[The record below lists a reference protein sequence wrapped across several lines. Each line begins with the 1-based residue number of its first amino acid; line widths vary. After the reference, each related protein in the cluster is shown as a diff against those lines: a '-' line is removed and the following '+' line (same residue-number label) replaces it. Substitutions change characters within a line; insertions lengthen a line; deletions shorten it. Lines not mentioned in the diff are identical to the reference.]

1 VIKLVAILLVFL
13 ACTRTTPSRDVIS
26 NEDRAAIAAEIER
39 FNDEA
44 RRAWAQR
51 DASIMIPDTTQEGAA
66 AMRADIQRR
75 MDMTTRVDTMI
86 EDLDTLHVIGP
97 DSVLAYSKQRFVRV
111 MRLSDGEEKQ
121 RISTVTHVRTF
132 ARRPSGWEPV
142 GPLLARDQRAWWAGE
157 TPAP

>member
-1 VIKLVAILLVFL
+1 LSAFVCIILLTFL

-26 NEDRAAIAAEIER
+26 NEDRVAIAAQIER
-39 FNDEA
+39 FNNEA
-44 RRAWAQR
+44 RRAWDLR

-86 EDLDTLHVIGP
+86 EVLDTLRVIGQ

-111 MRLSDGEEKQ
+111 IRLPEGEEKQ
-121 RISTVTHVRTF
+121 RISTITHVRTF
-132 ARRPSGWEPV
+132 VHSQNGWEPV
-142 GPLLARDQRAWWAGE
+142 GPLLEQNPRAWWAGE
-157 TPAP
+157 PR